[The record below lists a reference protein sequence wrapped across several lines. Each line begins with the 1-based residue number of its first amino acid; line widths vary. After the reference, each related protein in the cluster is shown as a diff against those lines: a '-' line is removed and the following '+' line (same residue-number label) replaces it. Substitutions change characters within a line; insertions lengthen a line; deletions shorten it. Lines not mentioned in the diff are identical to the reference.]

1 MLADTGYFQ
10 MKDSTVENH
19 KEKDPEKIPVKYL
32 DESGKEKAVM
42 ATAEEA
48 GSGASISISDMI
60 TRQIKLKSRPSDT
73 VL

>member
-1 MLADTGYFQ
+1 MLADAGYFQ
-10 MKDSTVENH
+10 TKDNAVENQ

-42 ATAEEA
+42 ATAEET
-48 GSGASISISDMI
+48 GSGVSLSISSMI